1 MSEVKWTDERIYD
14 YANNLE
20 MEWHARSVYDAM
32 LQVRD
37 DMQATIDE
45 LEAKVTRLTAAL
57 VAACEALLAMD
68 ETGDDNE

>member
-1 MSEVKWTDERIYD
+1 MSDSKWTHERI
-14 YANNLE
+14 LE
-20 MEWHARSVYDAM
+20 ELRRHSWASQAM
-32 LQVRD
+32 SAMRD

-57 VAACEALLAMD
+57 MAADEALLAMD